1 MTPRAAT
8 SFHVGDRAIGPH
20 EPVFVIAEAGVN
32 HNGDVRLAREL
43 IDAARDSGAD
53 AVKFQTWVTDL
64 IVTKAAPA
72 AEYQIEHVGE
82 TTQAD
87 MLRALEL
94 PPEAF
99 GDLKAHADQRGIVF
113 LSTPDD
119 PPSAKLL
126 VDLGVPAL
134 KIGSGEVTNLRYLE
148 HIGTLGKPVILS
160 TGMADLA
167 EVRLA
172 VAALRRGGCRELALL
187 HCVSAYPA
195 PVAEANL
202 AAMQTLRSEFGCV
215 VGFSDHTIG
224 SLASVAA
231 VAMGASI
238 IEKHLTLDRTMA
250 GPDHAASMEPAD
262 FKRMIE
268 DLRTVELARG
278 DGRKAPARS
287 ELANR
292 EVVRRVLVA
301 ARDLP
306 AGHALGANDVVG
318 KRAGTGVSIAELETV
333 IGRRLA
339 TALREDEPIRR
350 DALR

>member
-1 MTPRAAT
+1 MTVAAA
-8 SFHVGDRAIGPH
+8 FHVGDRAIGQG
-20 EPVFVIAEAGVN
+20 EPAFVIAEAGVN
-32 HNGDVRLAREL
+32 HNGDLRLARDL
-43 IDAARDSGAD
+43 IDAARGAGAD

-64 IVTKAAPA
+64 IVTKTAPA
-72 AEYQIEHVGE
+72 AEYQVENVGD
-82 TTQAD
+82 TSQAD

-94 PPEAF
+94 PPAAF
-99 GDLKAHADQRGIVF
+99 GELKRYADGRDIVF

-119 PPSAKLL
+119 PPSAQLL
-126 VDLGVPAL
+126 VGLGVPAL

-148 HIGTLGKPVILS
+148 YVGGLGLPVILS

-167 EVRLA
+167 EVARA
-172 VAALRRGGCRELALL
+172 VAALRRGGCAELALL
-187 HCVSAYPA
+187 HCVSAYPSA
-195 PVAEANL
+195 VEDANL
-202 AAMQTLRSEFGCV
+202 AAMATLRDEFGCV

-250 GPDHAASMEPAD
+250 GPDHAASMEPGD
-262 FKRMIE
+262 FGRMVRDI
-268 DLRTVELARG
+268 RTVEAARG

-287 ELANR
+287 ELGNR

-306 AGHALGANDVVG
+306 AGHALGADDVVG
-318 KRAGTGVSIAELETV
+318 KRAGAGVSIAELESV

-339 TALREDEPIRR
+339 SPLREDEPIRR